1 MDSPWSWR
9 RLGKPGVARPMY
21 EYGQPN
27 LPSGFQSL
35 DRSRSPAIMGNARTE
50 VDVRT
55 SRADDSVDRSVDAV
69 LCHDTVMR
77 KVGDWSLNEGDI
89 WFGECFEVARTRSE
103 STTVGGKIWDYLIE
117 KLWLVD

>member
-1 MDSPWSWR
+1 
-9 RLGKPGVARPMY
+9 MY

-89 WFGECFEVARTRSE
+89 WVGECFEVARTRSE
-103 STTVGGKIWDYLIE
+103 STTVGGGNLGLSDREALACR
-117 KLWLVD
+117 LAVSS